1 MPVQIGAKAHNFS
14 NPTGLLSD
22 CHRRIEMFL
31 GALKVVATTIDQP
44 LSEETA
50 QALTAALRYFR
61 EAAPKHTAD
70 EEESLFPRLRGVN
83 DPDARAALAQLEQL
97 EKDHQWAD
105 ALHAEVDR
113 LGQRYLSQTRLS
125 PVEVEKF
132 RTAVDQLGSMYQQ
145 HIRVEDEM
153 IFPVAARVLSQD
165 DRASIAREMA
175 DRRNIGLVT
184 QISREREPEKS

>member
-132 RTAVDQLGSMYQQ
+132 RTAVDQLGSMYHQ

-175 DRRNIGLVT
+175 DRRNIGFVT
-184 QISREREPEKS
+184 QISRERGPEKS